1 MSLYVLGIAIL
12 VVFMPSG
19 LETSQPRE
27 VYDHH
32 SYGYILRYWDTVDIF
47 NVKAHFT
54 FLIRLPK
61 QVNTLNRTVVNCT
74 VKEEVKRCSKVR
86 SLATELGN
94 MHIHMA
100 ERLQTAISN
109 IYHLVDALEEKRT
122 RRSIAPKW
130 ITSAMT
136 WLTGLAGEDDV
147 KIISSSIQKLEKM
160 VGKAAETF
168 AQSETHIGQVL
179 KLTNDRINNLQSLTE
194 MTHESLNV
202 MYKKLVDEMI
212 EDGNA
217 HLLIGK
223 TVKSVAT
230 IREYGG

>member
-1 MSLYVLGIAIL
+1 
-12 VVFMPSG
+12 
-19 LETSQPRE
+19 
-27 VYDHH
+27 
-32 SYGYILRYWDTVDIF
+32 
-47 NVKAHFT
+47 
-54 FLIRLPK
+54 
-61 QVNTLNRTVVNCT
+61 
-74 VKEEVKRCSKVR
+74 
-86 SLATELGN
+86 
-94 MHIHMA
+94 
-100 ERLQTAISN
+100 
-109 IYHLVDALEEKRT
+109 
-122 RRSIAPKW
+122 
-130 ITSAMT
+130 MT

-147 KIISSSIQKLEKM
+147 KIISNSIQKLEKM

-223 TVKSVAT
+223 TVNQLQQYVSMVVDAET
-230 IREYGG
+230 LSQDIQLLFTNRIPVTLITCFV